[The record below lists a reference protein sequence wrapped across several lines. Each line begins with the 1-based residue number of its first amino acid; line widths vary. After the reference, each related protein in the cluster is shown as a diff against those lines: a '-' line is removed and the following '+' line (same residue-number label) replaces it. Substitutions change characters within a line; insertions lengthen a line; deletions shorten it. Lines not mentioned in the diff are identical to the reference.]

1 MNLVAS
7 NPNAQPPKK
16 FTGRGIAIWSGHHI
30 ILHNNKVYN
39 CPNSGIRVNNGDY
52 VVIAHNQVYNT
63 TWWSFNAESAIVI
76 AQSKHLDDKTYTIKM
91 RITHNRTYDNIN
103 KIPYFNKTYMNNG
116 TCNGVTANSSKSD
129 KYGCDV
135 QDYIID
141 GSGCYITRNNSNGSG
156 ANDQNPNGQYK
167 GTFYFANNV
176 SYGNG
181 LNGLVVHKTNNS
193 IVANLSL
200 IHI

>member
-1 MNLVAS
+1 
-7 NPNAQPPKK
+7 
-16 FTGRGIAIWSGHHI
+16 
-30 ILHNNKVYN
+30 
-39 CPNSGIRVNNGDY
+39 
-52 VVIAHNQVYNT
+52 
-63 TWWSFNAESAIVI
+63 
-76 AQSKHLDDKTYTIKM
+76 M

-103 KIPYFNKTYMNNG
+103 KIPYFNKTYIDNG

-129 KYGCDV
+129 KYRCDV

-193 IVANLSL
+193 IVANNTIFENGESPTNVNTTYGVDWKDA
-200 IHI
+200 